1 MREMLAGGKLIS
13 GKSPAHVGLR
23 MKDDTTEEP
32 QKVHTN
38 WDDLRAQAAKLGI
51 SLSQLQ
57 QQLREQELRRARK
70 RPPAETP
77 K

>member
-1 MREMLAGGKLIS
+1 MT
-13 GKSPAHVGLR
+13 
-23 MKDDTTEEP
+23 DNTTEEP
-32 QKVHTN
+32 EKVHTN